1 MVQCSPDLET
11 SADQFRRDVGAPQRQ
26 ILGVLHLKQMSN
38 TLTVRLSQDLAEW
51 LEQAARKSGLSRGGI
66 VRMELERARKS
77 SKRPFLRLAGAVEGP
92 ANLST
97 RKGFSRK

>member
-1 MVQCSPDLET
+1 M
-11 SADQFRRDVGAPQRQ
+11 
-26 ILGVLHLKQMSN
+26 QMSN
-38 TLTVRLSQDLAEW
+38 TLTVRLPPDLAEW
-51 LEQAARKSGLSRGGI
+51 LDRAARTSGVARSQI

-77 SKRPFLRLAGAVEGP
+77 SKQAFLHLAGAVEGP